1 MFKTRSIAPASG
13 KLQGLSRGQTGTL
26 AVIVKVQTPGH
37 VPQAAQLRARIDDTL
52 FTADVEAARLAE
64 VEADPD
70 VLAISPATRI
80 LPAGR

>member
-13 KLQGLSRGQTGTL
+13 KLQGLPRGQTGTL

-37 VPQAAQLRARIDDTL
+37 VPAAALLRSRIDDTL
-52 FTADVEAARLAE
+52 FTADIDATRLAE
-64 VEADPD
+64 LEADPD

-80 LPAGR
+80 LPAAR